1 MITNETLLRAL
12 RNQAWSRAKGELQAM
27 LDTFVTGQGGSRHD
41 QYDEASKAVT
51 EFINAIEEDG
61 LHE

>member
-1 MITNETLLRAL
+1 
-12 RNQAWSRAKGELQAM
+12 M